1 MTRKT
6 SIPIRNYFRSQQQ
19 LTVDWWSAILGKSR
33 KKAAC
38 FGFGSFC
45 RCVCVKEREREREQV
60 SVYVRVFVYSY
71 LHIYLSHSNC
81 RAPKGEAVKRGPA
94 EKTDG
99 TKNRMFLTE

>member
-1 MTRKT
+1 M
-6 SIPIRNYFRSQQQ
+6 
-19 LTVDWWSAILGKSR
+19 
-33 KKAAC
+33 
-38 FGFGSFC
+38 
-45 RCVCVKEREREREQV
+45 
-60 SVYVRVFVYSY
+60 YVRVFVYSY